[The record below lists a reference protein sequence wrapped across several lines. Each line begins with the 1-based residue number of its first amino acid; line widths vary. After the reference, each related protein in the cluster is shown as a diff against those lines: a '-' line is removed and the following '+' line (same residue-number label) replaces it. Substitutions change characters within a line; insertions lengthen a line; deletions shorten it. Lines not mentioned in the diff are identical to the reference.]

1 MMTNDDPRDLAP
13 SETESIRYRREK
25 FSTRLYRDCLYTPAH
40 AWLRSEGNGIWRVG
54 LTRFAARMLGDPVE
68 LDFEV
73 QDGEPVERGQEV
85 GWIEGFKA
93 VSDLYTPLS
102 GIFRGGNGALID
114 DIELLGKDPHREGW
128 LFRVEG
134 VPGEDCIDVDA
145 YMVQLD
151 KAIDKILG
159 NNSPS

>member
-1 MMTNDDPRDLAP
+1 MTNHNPGDPVP
-13 SETESIRYRREK
+13 TEMDTIRYRREK

-40 AWLRSEGNGIWRVG
+40 AWLRNEGDGVWRVG
-54 LTRFAARMLGDPVE
+54 LTKFAARMLGDPVE

-73 QDGEPVERGQEV
+73 RDGAPVERGQEV

-93 VSDLYTPLS
+93 VSDIYTPLT
-102 GIFRGGNGALID
+102 GIFRGGNGALLEDID
-114 DIELLGKDPHREGW
+114 LLGRDPHREGW

-134 VPGEDCIDVDA
+134 RPGEDCIDVEA
-145 YMVQLD
+145 YMSVLD

-159 NNSPS
+159 NNSTL

>member
-1 MMTNDDPRDLAP
+1 MTIDNPGDSVP
-13 SETESIRYRREK
+13 SEMETIRYRREK

-40 AWLRSEGNGIWRVG
+40 AWLRSEGNGVWRVG

-73 QDGEPVERGQEV
+73 QDGDSVDRGQEV

-93 VSDLYTPLS
+93 VSDIYTPLS
-102 GIFRGGNGALID
+102 GIFRGGNRAVLE
-114 DIELLGKDPHREGW
+114 DIEVLGRDPHREGW

-134 VPGEDCIDVDA
+134 TPGEDCIDLEA
-145 YMVQLD
+145 YKIVLD

-159 NNSPS
+159 NNSPL

>member
-1 MMTNDDPRDLAP
+1 MTSNGPGDALP
-13 SETESIRYRREK
+13 SEMESVRYRREK

-40 AWLRSEGNGIWRVG
+40 AWLRSETDGVWRVG

-73 QDGEPVERGQEV
+73 PDGAQVERGQEV

-93 VSDLYTPLS
+93 VSDIYTPLS
-102 GIFRGGNGALID
+102 GIFRGGNPALLEEID
-114 DIELLGKDPHREGW
+114 LLGRDPHREGW

-134 VPGEDCIDVDA
+134 VPGDDCLDVDG
-145 YMVQLD
+145 YMAVLD
-151 KAIDKILG
+151 RAIDKILG
-159 NNSPS
+159 NNSPP